1 MIGLV
6 MNEDPLL
13 QFIIP
18 DQFEQAHYDALF
30 AYLRD
35 DRFLKTAVWRQLY
48 NGIDLLDNAQV
59 ITEPTTRTFRQVY
72 DELVDRPFA
81 NQYIEELLET
91 NNVSA
96 ESERIAA
103 HFARQIKPVL
113 QDAGLLNRQVSYSL
127 LLYGYCLYW
136 WQSFARGY
144 AFEVFVMRDLTAA
157 QIEFQM
163 HDVRHWF
170 ERYSPADLVVLDMLG
185 DIKTSVYFL
194 QWQAESQLLND
205 FYISR
210 LFARGHSRTL
220 VVFQKTHAWDK
231 IDGGL
236 TVPGRLETILDLFP
250 SPVQIEVRGIY
261 NIYCDRL
268 RGLEA
273 DGSSETIK

>member
-81 NQYIEELLET
+81 NQYLEELLKT
-91 NNVSA
+91 KNVPA

-136 WQSFARGY
+136 WQSFARGPRQGVQFPVSRPY
-144 AFEVFVMRDLTAA
+144 
-157 QIEFQM
+157 
-163 HDVRHWF
+163 RH
-170 ERYSPADLVVLDMLG
+170 
-185 DIKTSVYFL
+185 L
-194 QWQAESQLLND
+194 QN
-205 FYISR
+205 
-210 LFARGHSRTL
+210 
-220 VVFQKTHAWDK
+220 
-231 IDGGL
+231 
-236 TVPGRLETILDLFP
+236 LEM
-250 SPVQIEVRGIY
+250 EVRPSQKPAGVQY
-261 NIYCDRL
+261 SSLMHEAMHQPLVKVL
-268 RGLEA
+268 RHG
-273 DGSSETIK
+273 